1 MDWTLVYGLLIA
13 MALFIAVWFLFVV
26 PSERRD
32 HARKL
37 EILQK
42 RIAERE
48 QRKQSANDRTSSNST
63 QSQAGGS

>member
-1 MDWTLVYGLLIA
+1 MDWTLVYGFLIA
-13 MALFIAVWFLFVV
+13 MGLFVAVWFVFVV

-37 EILQK
+37 EIVQK

-48 QRKQSANDRTSSNST
+48 QRQQAAGDTSSDTTLSR
-63 QSQAGGS
+63 SSDP

>member
-1 MDWTLVYGLLIA
+1 MDWTLVYGFLIA
-13 MALFIAVWFLFVV
+13 MALFVAVWFVFVV

-48 QRKQSANDRTSSNST
+48 QRKQAADEQTSSSGT
-63 QSQAGGS
+63 